1 MEQNFHVV
9 SLILRYFIDGS
20 PGGRLVKV
28 LSNIDL
34 HKELFRYCDC
44 VWVINVES
52 ILAGWRHV
60 IDRNSG
66 ASLPYSIHSYD
77 CLSVDLL

>member
-1 MEQNFHVV
+1 VNRYF
-9 SLILRYFIDGS
+9 LRYFLRYFIDGS

-28 LSNIDL
+28 MSNIDL

-44 VWVINVES
+44 VWIMNVES

-66 ASLPYSIHSYD
+66 ASLPYSIHSYYW
-77 CLSVDLL
+77 LSVDLL